1 MSQVK
6 RRLAAIL
13 CADAVQYSRL
23 MEHDEDGT
31 LDQLRVSREAIGGLV
46 AAHDGRIVNTWGDA
60 VIVEFSSVVAAV
72 RCAVQI
78 QDELARRNEALPPGE
93 RLAFRIGLNLGD
105 VMVEGDDIYG
115 DGVNIAAR
123 LQQMAEPGGIVI
135 SGSVH
140 DQVKSKL
147 AMGFEPL
154 GAQSVKNISDP
165 VATWRIRVGGANAGR
180 GPRSGDTDA
189 RAAEGHEHGPGSGEQ
204 AVEGPGGQ
212 LLAALEGLA
221 RWYRAQGVRV
231 RTGIAGI
238 AFFFCLNMLT
248 GLGSLWFQWP
258 SIPFVIMI
266 LFGGW
271 RSRRRP

>member
-1 MSQVK
+1 MSHVK

-31 LDQLRVSREAIGGLV
+31 LDRLRVCREAIGGLV

-60 VIVEFSSVVAAV
+60 VIVEFASVVAAV
-72 RCAVQI
+72 RCAVEI
-78 QDELARRNEALPPGE
+78 QDELGRRNEALPPDE
-93 RLAFRIGLNLGD
+93 RLSFRIGLNLGD

-123 LQQMAEPGGIVI
+123 LQQMADPGGIVV

-147 AMGFEPL
+147 AIGFEPL
-154 GAQSVKNISDP
+154 GAKNVKNISDP
-165 VATWRIRVGGANAGR
+165 VETWRISIGGANAERHGVTGSGAGAAPGTDDGAADGR
-180 GPRSGDTDA
+180 GGQGRG
-189 RAAEGHEHGPGSGEQ
+189 

-212 LLAALEGLA
+212 LLAALQALS
-221 RWYRAQGVRV
+221 RWYLAQGTRV

-238 AFFFCLNMLT
+238 GFFLFLNILT
-248 GLGSLWFQWP
+248 GLDTLWFQWP
-258 SIPFVIMI
+258 SIP
-266 LFGGW
+266 LW
-271 RSRRRP
+271 R

>member
-31 LDQLRVSREAIGGLV
+31 LDRLRVCREAIGGLV
-46 AAHDGRIVNTWGDA
+46 TAHDGRIVNTWGDA
-60 VIVEFSSVVAAV
+60 VIVEFASVVAAV
-72 RCAVQI
+72 RCAVEI
-78 QDELARRNEALPPGE
+78 QDELARRNEALSPAE
-93 RLAFRIGLNLGD
+93 RLVFRIGLNLGD

-123 LQQMAEPGGIVI
+123 LQQMAEPGGIVV

-154 GAQSVKNISDP
+154 GVQSVKNISDP
-165 VATWRIRVGGANAGR
+165 VVTWRVRVGGANAEAGA
-180 GPRSGDTDA
+180 PSGNGSHEADA
-189 RAAEGHEHGPGSGEQ
+189 GFPAEGLGAKFH
-204 AVEGPGGQ
+204 AAFEG
-212 LLAALEGLA
+212 LLA
-221 RWYRAQGVRV
+221 WYRGQGIRV
-231 RTGIAGI
+231 RTGVAGI
-238 AFFFCLNMLT
+238 AFFFFLNVLT
-248 GLGSLWFQWP
+248 GLGSPWFQWP
-258 SIPFVIMI
+258 SIPFFLML
-266 LFGGW
+266 LF
-271 RSRRRP
+271 SRRRRHRH